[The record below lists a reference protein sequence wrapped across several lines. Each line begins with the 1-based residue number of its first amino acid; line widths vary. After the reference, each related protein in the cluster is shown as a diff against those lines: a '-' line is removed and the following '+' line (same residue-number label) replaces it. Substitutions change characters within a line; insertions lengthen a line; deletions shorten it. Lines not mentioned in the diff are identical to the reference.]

1 MAGSSA
7 GASSSKGMAAQPHVL
22 VVDDCS
28 VSRKFNELIFKKYEC
43 KVTTVESGSKALEFL
58 GLVDDNP
65 SSGNDNQI
73 PKVDMVC
80 TDYSMPPGI
89 TGYELLKKIKASTT
103 MKDLPVVIVSAE
115 TDPAQKSE
123 YVINCHL

>member
-1 MAGSSA
+1 MASSA

-43 KVTTVESGSKALEFL
+43 KVTTVESGLKALEFL
-58 GLVDDNP
+58 GLVDDKP
-65 SSGNDNQI
+65 SSGNDNHI
-73 PKVDMVC
+73 PKVNLVC

-89 TGYELLKKIKASTT
+89 NGYELLKKIKQESTT
-103 MKDLPVVIVSAE
+103 MKNLPVVIM
-115 TDPAQKSE
+115 SE
-123 YVINCHL
+123 EIHPTLINE

>member
-1 MAGSSA
+1 MASSA

-89 TGYELLKKIKASTT
+89 TGYELLKKIKQESTT
-103 MKDLPVVIVSAE
+103 MKNLPVVVMTEES
-115 TDPAQKSE
+115 DPTP
-123 YVINCHL
+123 INE